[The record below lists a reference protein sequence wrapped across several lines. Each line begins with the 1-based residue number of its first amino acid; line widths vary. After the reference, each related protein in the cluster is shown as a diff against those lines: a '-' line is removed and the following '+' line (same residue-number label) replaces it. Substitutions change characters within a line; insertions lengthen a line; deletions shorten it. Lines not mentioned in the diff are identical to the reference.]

1 MCSHTGKKQ
10 SPLSLY
16 AHFVSFT
23 VFFRALFRGKTFA
36 LWGGGWLFMGVLD
49 TPFCFQMLGS
59 PLTYVPIR
67 CPIYAIRIHFS
78 TSFWPE
84 SIFKSS
90 VAIVMVAVACQLPE
104 ANNRLCFLPADFQ
117 SIHTSDE
124 LLLGRLILHRT
135 SLSQLTSYC
144 RGHFLYTQ
152 RGSMWKTRFSWMHS
166 DVQLSWFSLPLT
178 LW

>member
-1 MCSHTGKKQ
+1 MS
-10 SPLSLY
+10 LS
-16 AHFVSFT
+16 T
-23 VFFRALFRGKTFA
+23 V
-36 LWGGGWLFMGVLD
+36 
-49 TPFCFQMLGS
+49 PF
-59 PLTYVPIR
+59 
-67 CPIYAIRIHFS
+67 IHFF

-90 VAIVMVAVACQLPE
+90 VAIVTVAVACQLPE

-152 RGSMWKTRFSWMHS
+152 RGSMWKTHFSWMHS
-166 DVQLSWFSLPLT
+166 VLHCAKYLLTSTHNINDQLCRCHFRGQGTEMSWHWKTICPSAGLLVWYLGDRFVVKPWYVAWASQHGC
-178 LW
+178 